1 MVNAMSA
8 AASEPM
14 VQRFRLAV
22 ARGKPVQSPVRLSAA
37 IEHLEGWADARTST
51 LHEGESAVYVL
62 VEPCRPVRL
71 QAARD
76 IATTCPYYVAKSF
89 KPLG

>member
-1 MVNAMSA
+1 MSTVADLMVR
-8 AASEPM
+8 
-14 VQRFRLAV
+14 RFRLAV
-22 ARGKPVQSPVRLSAA
+22 ARGKPVQHPVRLAAA

-51 LHEGESAVYVL
+51 LHEGESMVYVL
-62 VEPCRPVRL
+62 VEVRRPVRL

-76 IATTCPYYVAKSF
+76 IAATCPYFVAQSF

>member
-1 MVNAMSA
+1 MTSRVA
-8 AASEPM
+8 AEPM
-14 VQRFRLAV
+14 VERFRLAV
-22 ARGKPVQSPVRLSAA
+22 SRATRAKDVAPRLAAA
-37 IEHLEGWADARTST
+37 IEHLEGWADARIRT
-51 LHEGESAVYVL
+51 LHEGEFEVHVL

-76 IATTCPYYVAKSF
+76 IATTCPYYVGKSF